1 MEGPRLKIKP
11 FTELELTGKT
21 VIFRPDINSPIDP
34 KTKRIVNTNRIE
46 KTVPTLNS
54 LLEQG
59 AKVALIAHQG
69 DTLDYQ
75 NLIPLAEHAEIL
87 SRLTGRRVSYID
99 DVCGPAAQAAVKA
112 LLPGEAII
120 LGNLRYLTEEI
131 STFETVV
138 KLTPQEMTSAWLVRS
153 LAPLGDYYV
162 NDAFAAAHRNSPSMV
177 AFQELLPSAGGF
189 QLMDEYTAL
198 KSVKDNPRRPC
209 VYILGG
215 AKISDAFDMMRK
227 VLTDGSAD
235 YILTAGITGIVM
247 HIGRGVDFGPIV
259 QKFLIDHG
267 LDVFIPEAKA
277 LLREFG
283 ERYVLPVD
291 LAYDENAGLSQANAS
306 DIANASAFPE
316 QKRAPTSTSTSTST
330 STPKRAE
337 ALIEALP
344 KDRLFP
350 DIGHKTIELFK
361 KYINSA
367 GSIFVNGPAGMY
379 ETEPW
384 ADGTRELW
392 RAIADAPGYTVIG
405 GGDTISAATKF
416 TELSK
421 YGYVC
426 TGGGAMV
433 RFLAGKQ
440 LPLIEAMERAFERD
454 FG

>member
-330 STPKRAE
+330 PKRAE

>member
-291 LAYDENAGLSQANAS
+291 LAYDENAGSSQANAS

>member
-46 KTVPTLNS
+46 KTVPTLNY

-138 KLTPQEMTSAWLVRS
+138 KLIPQEMTSAWLVRS

-316 QKRAPTSTSTSTST
+316 QKRAPTSTST
-330 STPKRAE
+330 PKRAE

>member
-291 LAYDENAGLSQANAS
+291 LAYDENAGSSQANAS

-330 STPKRAE
+330 SIPKRSE

>member
-247 HIGRGVDFGPIV
+247 HIGRGIDFGPIV

-291 LAYDENAGLSQANAS
+291 LAYDENAGSSQANAS

-330 STPKRAE
+330 SIPKRSE

>member
-198 KSVKDNPRRPC
+198 KSVKDSPRRPC

-316 QKRAPTSTSTSTST
+316 QKRAPTSTSTSTSI
-330 STPKRAE
+330 PKRSE

>member
-46 KTVPTLNS
+46 KTVPTLNY

-138 KLTPQEMTSAWLVRS
+138 KLIPQEMTSAWLVRS

-330 STPKRAE
+330 PKRAE